1 MGIIGSI
8 FTGIASANKAKAA
21 ANSQMI
27 GAQSAQAE
35 IGKGEQ
41 QSRDFL
47 NNEYNSTVANQQPYL
62 QAGQAGA
69 NHLASIINGP
79 GFQAPTLDQARQ
91 TPGYEFQ
98 LEQGIGALDKSA
110 SATGNLYS
118 GTQGTALEKYG
129 QGLADSTYNNVYNQA
144 LQTYMTNYNTA
155 LGGAQLGEGAAGT
168 LGQQGN
174 QAAAINTGIDL
185 GGAEAQAQQI
195 NNAAAARASG
205 YVGQANAYGNMA
217 NQVGGDISGALM
229 GNYENGTP
237 WWAGV

>member
-8 FTGIASANKAKAA
+8 ITGIGSANKAKAA

-27 GAQSAQAE
+27 GAQNAQAE
-35 IGKGEQ
+35 IGKGEN

-47 NNEYNSTVANQQPYL
+47 NTQYNSNIANQQPYL
-62 QAGQAGA
+62 AAGQTGA
-69 NHLASIINGP
+69 NHLAEIINGP

-98 LEQGIGALDKSA
+98 LEQGVNALDKSA

-129 QGLADSTYNNVYNQA
+129 QGLADSTYNDVYNRA
-144 LQTYMTNYNTA
+144 LGTYMTNYNTA
-155 LGGAQLGEGAAGT
+155 LGGAQLGEGAAST
-168 LGQQGN
+168 LGSQGLG
-174 QAAAINTGIDL
+174 AAGLMTSIDL
-185 GGAEAQAQQI
+185 GGSEAQAQQI

-205 YVGQANAYGNMA
+205 YIGQANAYNQMNNNINQQLMEAAMMA
-217 NQVGGDISGALM
+217 GA
-229 GNYENGTP
+229 
-237 WWAGV
+237 